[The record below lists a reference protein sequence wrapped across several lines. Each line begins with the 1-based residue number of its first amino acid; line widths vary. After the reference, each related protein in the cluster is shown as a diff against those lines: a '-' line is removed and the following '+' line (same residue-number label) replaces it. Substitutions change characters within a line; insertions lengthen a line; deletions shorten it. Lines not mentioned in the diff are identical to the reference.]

1 MCVLFVHN
9 ADLFLFLS
17 LVFAGTVIDLGSLI
31 NKMASLTV
39 KGISYARRGLQLRS
53 MAKVVKAAKLAQ
65 QQEQATQEGDQSNEK
80 HAAQWGNIDV
90 AIGADSN
97 ENDRA
102 LKFSAATVDLN
113 ALRTIESKEIVVDKN
128 GGEKE
133 QTFIVKAALD
143 KRTPRCYECCN
154 QVRLLIANNKVKCE
168 SHDTEE
174 ERYRCRYVLADINA
188 YLNSNRHT
196 SKWSLV
202 SDL

>member
-9 ADLFLFLS
+9 ADLFLLLS

-65 QQEQATQEGDQSNEK
+65 QQEQATQEKDQSNEK

-90 AIGADSN
+90 AIGANSN

-113 ALRTIESKEIVVDKN
+113 ALRTIESKEIVVNKN

-154 QVRLLIANNKVKCE
+154 QGKIYLYSQYIC
-168 SHDTEE
+168 
-174 ERYRCRYVLADINA
+174 VLAFASNL
-188 YLNSNRHT
+188 LNYIFF
-196 SKWSLV
+196 LV
-202 SDL
+202 HVLLSFILSQLDGLQGTVQLI